1 MVPDHQQTPA
11 QPHEEVGAAP
21 ALRLEHRGHDDP
33 TVQELV
39 AEVQAEYTVR
49 YGGPDSSPV
58 DPAQFEPPA
67 GAFLLALVGSA
78 QDGEPVG
85 MVALRPHAPDAD
97 DDAPEAALRSAEI
110 KRLYV
115 RAAHR
120 RRGHARTILA
130 LAEERAARMG
140 YRRLVLETGTE
151 QPEAMALYAADGYHP
166 IPGYGHYRCAPLSR
180 SFAKVLP
187 SGA

>member
-1 MVPDHQQTPA
+1 M
-11 QPHEEVGAAP
+11 
-21 ALRLEHRGHDDP
+21 
-33 TVQELV
+33 

-49 YGGPDSSPV
+49 YGGPDASPT
-58 DPAQFEPPA
+58 DPDEFEPPT
-67 GAFLLALVGSA
+67 GAFLVALVGL
-78 QDGEPVG
+78 DPVG
-85 MVALRPHAPDAD
+85 TVALRAHTPDAD
-97 DDAPEAALRSAEI
+97 DGSSDAGLPSAEL

-120 RRGHARTILA
+120 RHGHARTILA
-130 LAEERAARMG
+130 LAEAHAAGLG

-151 QPEAMALYAADGYHP
+151 QPEAMALYAAQGYHR

-187 SGA
+187 AR

>member
-1 MVPDHQQTPA
+1 MPDRLEQTVPPSA
-11 QPHEEVGAAP
+11 QARAAP
-21 ALRLEHRGHDDP
+21 SLHLERAGYASP
-33 TVQELV
+33 VVQALV

-58 DPAQFEPPA
+58 DPAQFEPPS
-67 GAFLLALVGSA
+67 GAFLLALVGE
-78 QDGEPVG
+78 EPVG
-85 MVALRPHAPDAD
+85 MVALRAHVPDAD
-97 DDAPEAALRSAEI
+97 DASPQAALPSAEI

-130 LAEERAARMG
+130 LAEACAAAMG

-151 QPEAMALYAADGYHP
+151 QPEAMALYAADGYRP
-166 IPGYGHYRCAPLSR
+166 IPGYGHYRCAPKSR
-180 SFAKVLP
+180 SFAKVLT
-187 SGA
+187 G